1 MPDPFVA
8 QLGRISGPLLTDNLV
23 RDGINLSFRNESLD
37 PDLLFLEVT
46 DMRVGINTDSPAYAL
61 DINADVHTIDAII
74 TNRATFDNVIFQA
87 ASTVTSVTGPIN
99 IVPTGPDPVAIFDRL
114 GTADLSLNPL
124 IYFDGNTIQSY
135 NNTNIAF
142 NPNGTGT
149 IELQTNTTIVGNNPA
164 EPALRVVGNIEL
176 DGDLSTNSN
185 IIIGDNP
192 VDVVIIRTDLT
203 QDINPGIDSSFKLGD
218 VNKRWSQAHIDDWRN
233 IGTIRPF
240 SAFVGTNMFLGGVS
254 NQLRARLSNDDFLIS
269 PDTGITTIEQ
279 LKFEESTITNLN
291 NTTPISLSATGIGY
305 YRFAGTN
312 GVVIPAGTINERP
325 LTPELGDTRW
335 NTEIGYLECFDGSVW
350 LVSTGGGEEITEPL
364 MEDLGNIY
372 TLMLG

>member
-23 RDGINLSFRNESLD
+23 RDGINLSFRNEALD

-61 DINADVHTIDAII
+61 DINADVHTIDAIV

-114 GTADLSLNPL
+114 GTVDLSLNPL

-149 IELQTNTTIVGNNPA
+149 VELQTNTTIVGNDPA
-164 EPALRVVGNIEL
+164 EPALHVVGNIEL

-185 IIIGDNP
+185 LIIGDSP
-192 VDVVIIRTDLT
+192 IDVVIIQTDFT
-203 QDINPGIDSSFKLGD
+203 QDINPGIDSVFDIGA
-218 VNKRWSQAHIDDWRN
+218 VNKRWSQSHIDDWRN

-240 SAFVGTNMFLGGVS
+240 SAFVGSNMFLGGVS
-254 NQLRARLSNDDFLIS
+254 NQLSARLFDDDFLIS

-279 LKFEESTITNLN
+279 LRFEESTITNLN
-291 NTTPISLSATGIGY
+291 NTTPITLSATGIGY
-305 YRFAGTN
+305 YRFAGDN
-312 GVVIPAGTINERP
+312 AVVIPSGTVAERP
-325 LTPELGDTRW
+325 ITPEVGDTRW
-335 NTEIGYLECFDGSVW
+335 NTELGYLECFDGTVYV
-350 LVSTGGGEEITEPL
+350 VSTGGGDEVTQSI
-364 MEDLGNIY
+364 MEDLGNLY
-372 TLMLG
+372 TLVLG

>member
-23 RDGINLSFRNESLD
+23 RDGINLSFRNEALD

-61 DINADVHTIDAII
+61 DINADVHTIDAIV

-149 IELQTNTTIVGNNPA
+149 IELQTNTIIVGNDPA

-192 VDVVIIRTDLT
+192 MDVVIIQTDLT
-203 QDINPGIDSSFKLGD
+203 QDINPGTDLAFNLGS
-218 VNKRWSQAHIDDWRN
+218 VSTRWSQVYIEDWRHID
-233 IGTIRPF
+233 TIRPN
-240 SAFVGTNMFLGGVS
+240 SAFVGSGMFLGGPS
-254 NQLRARLSNDDFLIS
+254 NQLRALTLNDDFLIL
-269 PDTGITTIEQ
+269 PDTGITRIEQ
-279 LKFEESTITNLN
+279 LEFDQSIITNLN
-291 NTTPISLSATGIGY
+291 STTPITLLSTGIGY
-305 YRFAGTN
+305 VRFAGDN
-312 GVVIPAGTINERP
+312 AVVIPSGTIAERP
-325 LTPELGDTRW
+325 ITPEVGDTRW
-335 NTEIGYLECFDGSVW
+335 NTELGYLECFDGTVYV
-350 LVSTGGGEEITEPL
+350 LSTGGGDEVTQSI
-364 MEDLGNIY
+364 MEDLGNVY